1 LILRNTNIVICH
13 NVCSLSRKTTFK
25 IKSDGSVEISFSLFN
40 LSSLSFLVSFNQPLE
55 IIFFELSN
63 IRMVFLFSNLNGF
76 IPSVKFLI
84 HSHSFFN
91 FISLKKNRFSS
102 MELFVK
108 DSKFGLNSEIINTFG
123 SNKFVD
129 LSQVISFGY
138 VSKSCIASFSNIEI
152 LLLSG

>member
-1 LILRNTNIVICH
+1 
-13 NVCSLSRKTTFK
+13 
-25 IKSDGSVEISFSLFN
+25 
-40 LSSLSFLVSFNQPLE
+40 
-55 IIFFELSN
+55 
-63 IRMVFLFSNLNGF
+63 
-76 IPSVKFLI
+76 
-84 HSHSFFN
+84 
-91 FISLKKNRFSS
+91 